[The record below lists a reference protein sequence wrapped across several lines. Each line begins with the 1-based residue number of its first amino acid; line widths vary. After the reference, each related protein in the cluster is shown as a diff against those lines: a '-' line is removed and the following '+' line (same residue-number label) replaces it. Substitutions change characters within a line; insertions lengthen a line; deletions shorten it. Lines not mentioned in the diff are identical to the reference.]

1 MKLEFYKY
9 SATPERVDKSQ
20 FLSKIGEINGVVI
33 KEDTNLMK
41 PTFIL
46 KTNPVAYNA
55 NYMYCSFTKRWYYIN
70 NVTALTG
77 QRIAV
82 DGKIDV
88 LFTYR
93 KEILGSSAW
102 VTKSS
107 KAADTASKYDMLHN
121 DYPFRQDYYTVGKD
135 FVGGDNP
142 LPGAQDDTFVPP
154 EGFHNILFIIK

>member
-82 DGKIDV
+82 DGKVDV

-93 KEILGSSAW
+93 KEILNSSAW
-102 VTKSS
+102 VKRSEKSTNP
-107 KAADTASKYDMLHN
+107 AEYYMLHN
-121 DYPFRQDYYTVGKD
+121 DYPFRQDY
-135 FVGGDNP
+135 
-142 LPGAQDDTFVPP
+142 DTLGLDLLQSQTPFPQGSSEVTS
-154 EGFHNILFIIK
+154 NILLIIK

>member
-70 NVTALTG
+70 NITALTG

-93 KEILGSSAW
+93 KEILNSSAW
-102 VTKSS
+102 VIKSEKS
-107 KAADTASKYDMLHN
+107 TNENNYKMMHN
-121 DYPFRQDYYTVGKD
+121 DLPFRQDYDTLGID
-135 FVGGDNP
+135 FIDGENVFPGSTGGIEPSVTN
-142 LPGAQDDTFVPP
+142 
-154 EGFHNILFIIK
+154 NILFIIK

>member
-70 NVTALTG
+70 NVTAMTG

-82 DGKIDV
+82 DGKVDV

-93 KEILGSSAW
+93 KEILNSSAW
-102 VTKSS
+102 VIKSEKS
-107 KAADTASKYDMLHN
+107 TNENNYKMMHN
-121 DYPFRQDYYTVGKD
+121 DLPFRQDYDTLGID
-135 FVGGDNP
+135 FIDGEHVFPGSTGGIEPSVTN
-142 LPGAQDDTFVPP
+142 
-154 EGFHNILFIIK
+154 NILLIIK

>member
-46 KTNPVAYNA
+46 KTNSVAYNA

-93 KEILGSSAW
+93 NEILNSSAW
-102 VTKSS
+102 VIKSEKS
-107 KAADTASKYDMLHN
+107 TNENNYKMMHN
-121 DYPFRQDYYTVGKD
+121 DLPFRQDYDTLGID
-135 FVGGDNP
+135 FIDGEHVFPGSSGGIEPSVTN
-142 LPGAQDDTFVPP
+142 
-154 EGFHNILFIIK
+154 NILLIIK